1 MAAAQALVFNGR
13 YFDGRSARC
22 QEVTATVAQER
33 LLVHDSDGRQL
44 HNQLLAQCVLTPPLG
59 ASRRFLKCSGGQRL
73 QVDDPAV
80 LAFLDEQLHSHG
92 GLRLVHLL
100 ESRWRL
106 VVPCLAGLVLCVWAF
121 MVHAIPLVAEKVAQ
135 AMPAPLMARISSD
148 SLELL
153 DDRFFSPSE
162 LNRERRAEVEGLF
175 ARLCVDFAVAGDCTL
190 LFRKGGPLGANAFAL
205 PAGVVVVTDEL
216 MALAAS
222 NEELVG
228 VLAHELAH
236 VKERHG
242 LRHLIQQAGVFM
254 LISTLLGDMTSLSS
268 LGSALPMMLVESG
281 YSRHFEQEAD
291 AQAGRYFLARGRSIQ
306 PYKDLLQRLTKDD
319 TLPGVAAFLA
329 SHPQP
334 EQRMRALDGLAH
346 PEPATDIR
354 P

>member
-1 MAAAQALVFNGR
+1 MAAAQALVFSGR
-13 YFDGRSARC
+13 YFDGRSAHC
-22 QEVTATVAQER
+22 HEVTATLAQGR
-33 LLVHDSDGRQL
+33 LLVLDRHGQQL

-59 ASRRFLKCSGGQRL
+59 ASRRFLKFSGGERL
-73 QVDDPAV
+73 QVDDPVV
-80 LAFLDEQLHSHG
+80 LAFLDHELPSHN
-92 GLRLVHLL
+92 GLRLVHRL
-100 ESRWRL
+100 ESHWRL

-121 MVHAIPLVAEKVAQ
+121 MAHAIPLVAEKVAR

-153 DDRFFSPSE
+153 DSRFFSPSE
-162 LNRERRAEVEGLF
+162 LGPERRAEVDGLF
-175 ARLCVDFAVAGDCTL
+175 VRLCEDFAVAEGCTL
-190 LFRKGGPLGANAFAL
+190 FFRKGGALGANAFAL
-205 PAGVVVVTDEL
+205 PAGVVIVTDEL
-216 MALAAS
+216 VALAAS

-242 LRHLIQQAGVFM
+242 LRHVIQQAGVFM

-291 AQAGRYFLARGRSIQ
+291 AQAGRYFLARGHSLQ

-334 EQRMRALDGLAH
+334 EQRLRALDGLDH
-346 PEPATDIR
+346 N
-354 P
+354 